1 MIELAVRATV
11 WLSPQDTSAMRCSLK
26 EGLGRVGRGGTRG
39 LSGEEIK
46 GKSTFR

>member
-1 MIELAVRATV
+1 MVVTTGHICYEVFT
-11 WLSPQDTSAMRCSLK
+11 
-26 EGLGRVGRGGTRG
+26 EGGEREGEGRVGRGGARG